1 MLFSASVLLLAAGSP
16 VGAADI
22 TPLSLATRPN
32 VVNLGEM
39 IYDWNRQ
46 QSRGLSGTQVADST
60 ANCNTCCI
68 QTQSNG
74 KTDDVHDCGF
84 D

>member
-1 MLFSASVLLLAAGSP
+1 MFVSASVLLFAAGSP

-39 IYDWNRQ
+39 FYDWNRQ
-46 QSRGLSGTQVADST
+46 QSRGSSDVKVADST

-74 KTDDVHDCGF
+74 KTDNVHDCGF